1 MIGRLRER
9 IRFERPVIG
18 GDGAGGGALTW
29 EPVPQLPEVFASVT
43 ALTGSEP
50 VAADQR
56 QAQVNFQ
63 VTIRARADLSAAWRL
78 VWRGQPLDIL
88 AILPEPRRAYVTLL
102 ARSGGG
108 Q

>member
-18 GDGAGGGALTW
+18 DDGAGGGPLGWAPIAET
-29 EPVPQLPEVFASVT
+29 PEVFAAVT
-43 ALTGSEP
+43 ATTGSEP

-56 QAQVNFQ
+56 QAQVMWQ
-63 VTIRARADLSAAWRL
+63 VTIRARDDLSAEWRI

-88 AILPEPRRAYVTLL
+88 GILPEPRRAYLTLL
-102 ARSGGG
+102 ARSGAG

>member
-9 IRFERPVIG
+9 IRFERPVFG

-29 EPVPQLPEVFASVT
+29 APVPQTPEVFASVT
-43 ALTGSEP
+43 AVTGSEP

-56 QAQVNFQ
+56 QAQVTFQ
-63 VTIRARADLSAAWRL
+63 VTIRARDDLSAEWRIA
-78 VWRGQPLDIL
+78 WRGQYLDIL
-88 AILPEPRRAYVTLL
+88 AILPEPRRAYLTLL